1 MNELLFK
8 SSIHSCE
15 PEGNV
20 KYFIIS
26 QCGQDNLRTYIP
38 DKTRASTLGGSRR
51 HSSKKTSSEGNAGDI
66 HHRRRII
73 PKDINGV
80 LLIGSQIPPGRY
92 RARFRILGEI
102 ILPNG
107 STRNQRPRTTNMAK
121 TNLFKGVNLHPWHHV
136 AGVLHALQVTAKKR
150 ILCCQPEIAR
160 VLF

>member
-80 LLIGSQIPPGRY
+80 LLIGGQIAPGRY
-92 RARFRILGEI
+92 CPRFSLLGKI
-102 ILPNG
+102 ILSQRVHKKPQTENNQYGKNG
-107 STRNQRPRTTNMAK
+107 PLQKSESPS
-121 TNLFKGVNLHPWHHV
+121 LDHV
-136 AGVLHALQVTAKKR
+136 AGVLHVLQVTAKKQTFM
-150 ILCCQPEIAR
+150 LPA
-160 VLF
+160 